1 MIKTGTNKMILK
13 YKIFLERKDLDESVA
28 INNLYNSIV
37 EEVSNSLN
45 TGKGLKL
52 GNNMIV
58 FELKLYGGNL
68 DIVLIP
74 NLKGAGFGL
83 TSQTKKTFIA
93 IPKDSCDIENITNYE
108 DAIKHEISHL
118 FDYIKSGK
126 ELSNTSDKNKIDYYN
141 DVQEINA
148 YYTQGINKVIS
159 LMNNDESYR
168 VILADFNK
176 FKNFFLSKIKCFDDI
191 KSLWNEK
198 SMKRLDKRLYLVQQ
212 ELKEKYK

>member
-1 MIKTGTNKMILK
+1 MILK

-28 INNLYNSIV
+28 ITNLYNSIV
-37 EEVSNSLN
+37 EEVGSSLN

-68 DIVLIP
+68 DIVLMP

-93 IPKDSCDIENITNYE
+93 IPKDSCDIKNITNYE

-159 LMNNDESYR
+159 LMDNDESYR
-168 VILADFNK
+168 VILNDFKK

>member
-1 MIKTGTNKMILK
+1 MILK

>member
-1 MIKTGTNKMILK
+1 MILK

-28 INNLYNSIV
+28 ITNLYNSIV
-37 EEVSNSLN
+37 EEVGSSLN

-58 FELKLYGGNL
+58 FELKVYGGNL

-93 IPKDSCDIENITNYE
+93 IPKDSCDIKNITNYE

-159 LMNNDESYR
+159 LMDNDESYR
-168 VILADFNK
+168 VILNDFKK
-176 FKNFFLSKIKCFDDI
+176 FKSFFLSKIKCFDDI

>member
-1 MIKTGTNKMILK
+1 MILK

-28 INNLYNSIV
+28 ITNLYNSIV
-37 EEVSNSLN
+37 EEVGSSLN

-58 FELKLYGGNL
+58 FELKVYGGNL
-68 DIVLIP
+68 DIVLMP

-93 IPKDSCDIENITNYE
+93 IPKDSCDIKNITNYE

-159 LMNNDESYR
+159 LMDNDESYR
-168 VILADFNK
+168 VILNDFKK
-176 FKNFFLSKIKCFDDI
+176 FKSFFLSKIKCFDDI

>member
-1 MIKTGTNKMILK
+1 MILK

-28 INNLYNSIV
+28 IDNLYNSIV
-37 EEVSNSLN
+37 EEVTNSLN

-58 FELKLYGGNL
+58 FELKVYSGNL
-68 DIVLIP
+68 DIVLMS

-83 TSQTKKTFIA
+83 TSQTKKAFIA
-93 IPKDSCDIENITNYE
+93 VPKDSCDIKNITNYE
-108 DAIKHEISHL
+108 DSIKHEISHL

-126 ELSNTSDKNKIDYYN
+126 ELSNTSNKGKIDYYN

-159 LMNNDESYR
+159 LMDNDESYR
-168 VILADFNK
+168 VILNDFKK
-176 FKNFFLSKIKCFDDI
+176 FKNFFISKIECFDDI
-191 KSLWNEK
+191 KTLWNET
-198 SMKRLDKRLYLVQQ
+198 SIKRLDKRLYLVLQ
-212 ELKEKYK
+212 ELKEKYIEK

>member
-1 MIKTGTNKMILK
+1 MILK
-13 YKIFLERKDLDESVA
+13 YKFFLERKDLDESVA
-28 INNLYNSIV
+28 VNNLYNSIV

-58 FELKLYGGNL
+58 FELKLYGGNI
-68 DIVLIP
+68 DIVLMP

-93 IPKDSCDIENITNYE
+93 IPKNSCDIENITNYE

-159 LMNNDESYR
+159 LMDNDESYR
-168 VILADFNK
+168 VILDDFNK

>member
-1 MIKTGTNKMILK
+1 MILK

-68 DIVLIP
+68 DIALIP